1 MGIRSLMAKFKDILV
16 IDREVSVDL
25 EASKILASNESVPVL
40 FESLNGQRAIGNL
53 WSTRERICR
62 ALGVDARTLMEN
74 MSKAMSCPSDPK
86 MVDEAPFKE
95 SRTEDINLGDLAIPK
110 YYPVDGGRYLTSGVV
125 IGEFE
130 GVRNLSFHRMKMIGK
145 NRLAIRLVPR
155 DLFEMHRKAVE
166 SGKDLQIAIAIGLCP
181 SILLPAAMT
190 VGYGNDEL
198 RIANSLR
205 ELCLEEPVHVAKA
218 GNGISV
224 PAYSEIVLEG
234 RITSEMVDEG
244 PFVDITTTVD
254 YVRKQ
259 PVVEIDA
266 MSTRS
271 EPIMQLLLSGGAEHR
286 ILMGMPR
293 EPVIYSGVGKVVPGV
308 ENVYLTEG
316 SCGWLHGVVSIAKV
330 DDEDGKKA
338 GLAALDAHKSMK
350 SVVVVDRDI
359 DIYDPSDVEWA
370 IATRFQPQRDLTILE
385 NCRGSSL
392 DPSAGE
398 TTGKMVIDATIKGS
412 DLTPFTRAKL

>member
-1 MGIRSLMAKFKDILV
+1 MGIRSLMAKFKEILV
-16 IDREVSVDL
+16 IDREVSVDS

-40 FESLNGQRAIGNL
+40 FENLNGQRAIGNL

-62 ALGVDARTLMEN
+62 ALGVDAKTLMEN
-74 MSKAMSCPSDPK
+74 ISKAMSSPSDPK
-86 MVDEAPFKE
+86 MVDDAPFKE
-95 SRTEDINLGDLAIPK
+95 LRTEDFDLSDLAIPK
-110 YYPVDGGRYLTSGVV
+110 YYPVDGGRYITSGVV
-125 IGEFE
+125 IGEYE
-130 GVRNLSFHRMKMIGK
+130 GVRNLSFHRMMIIDK
-145 NRLAIRLVPR
+145 KRLAIRLVPR
-155 DLFEMHRKAVE
+155 DLFEMHGKAVKA
-166 SGKDLQIAIAIGLCP
+166 GKDLPIAIAIGLCP

-205 ELCLEEPVHVAKA
+205 EQCLGEPVHITKT
-218 GNGISV
+218 GNGVSV
-224 PAYSEIVLEG
+224 PTYSEVVFEG
-234 RITSEMVDEG
+234 RITSEMADEG

-316 SCGWLHGVVSIAKV
+316 SCGWLHGVVSIEKA
-330 DDEDGKKA
+330 DDDDGKKA
-338 GLAALDAHKSMK
+338 GLAALEAHKSMK
-350 SVVVVDRDI
+350 SVVVVDHDI
-359 DIYDPSDVEWA
+359 DIYNPSDVEWA

-385 NCRGSSL
+385 NYKGSSL

-398 TTGKMVIDATIKGS
+398 TTGKMVIDATIKGR
-412 DLTPFTRAKL
+412 DRAPFTRAKL

>member
-1 MGIRSLMAKFKDILV
+1 MAKFKDILV
-16 IDREVSVDL
+16 IDREVSAEL
-25 EASKILASNESVPVL
+25 EAAKILASNESVPVL
-40 FESLNGQRAIGNL
+40 FKNLDGQSAIGNL

-62 ALGVDARTLMEN
+62 ALSVDARTLMEN
-74 MSKAMSCPSDPK
+74 MSKAMNGPSDPK
-86 MVDEAPFKE
+86 MVEDAPLKE
-95 SRTEDINLGDLAIPK
+95 VRTEDFDLAALAIPK
-110 YYPVDGGRYLTSGVV
+110 YYPVDGGRYITSGVV

-130 GVRNLSFHRMKMIGK
+130 GVRNLSFHRMKLIGR

-155 DLFEMHRKAVE
+155 DLFDMHKKAAE
-166 SGKDLQIAIAIGLCP
+166 AGKDLPIAIAIGLCP

-205 ELCLEEPVHVAKA
+205 KLCLGEPVHVTKM
-218 GNGISV
+218 GNGITV

-234 RITSEMVDEG
+234 RITSETTDEG
-244 PFVDITTTVD
+244 PFVDITTTLD
-254 YVRKQ
+254 FVRKQ

-266 MSTRS
+266 ISTRS

-293 EPVIYSGVGKVVPGV
+293 EPVIYSGVGKVVPGID
-308 ENVYLTEG
+308 NVYLTEG
-316 SCGWLHGVVSIAKV
+316 SCGWLHGVVSIEKANE
-330 DDEDGKKA
+330 DDGKKA
-338 GLAALDAHKSMK
+338 GLAAIEAHKSMK

-359 DIYDPSDVEWA
+359 DIYDPTDVEWA

-385 NCRGSSL
+385 NCKGSSL

-398 TTGKMVIDATIKGS
+398 TTGKMVIDATIKGG
-412 DLTPFTRAKL
+412 DRAPFTRAKL